1 MIVAAEDADK
11 AKQAVI
17 FDESGHTWDNPA
29 EDYDSALRTTIE
41 GCREISDEE
50 IEQLGDN
57 PARERLHDFIH
68 STDTPE
74 DIPRKIARRVAPST
88 TVEGLAALEP
98 PGHRDRA
105 ENLSKN
111 RLAALYATYVGVL
124 SRERGSPMRELNPCA
139 CSHQHGLSPLHAEAC
154 GGRGVRRGHP
164 APPDLKGVKN
174 S

>member
-1 MIVAAEDADK
+1 VWACVIVAAEDADK

-68 STDTPE
+68 STDTCQ
-74 DIPRKIARRVAPST
+74 RKIEMS
-88 TVEGLAALEP
+88 
-98 PGHRDRA
+98 PGAQSRDD
-105 ENLSKN
+105 
-111 RLAALYATYVGVL
+111 TPVG
-124 SRERGSPMRELNPCA
+124 
-139 CSHQHGLSPLHAEAC
+139 
-154 GGRGVRRGHP
+154 GGRDEG
-164 APPDLKGVKN
+164 DLN
-174 S
+174 CILQ